1 MSWSKGLEGSNPSS
15 PTKMVMGIQ
24 VEYNPDL
31 ALRAFGTPGRGTEEC
46 VPEMLVV
53 GVTYGFLKRGQR
65 LYWMH
70 GELPLVTTDGSEH
83 LSRPLASIVIRE
95 ATHFL
100 QNNETWTRG
109 IYEVCAV
116 FTDTDV
122 HFEGFTRKDIFTIR

>member
-1 MSWSKGLEGSNPSS
+1 MSWPKGLEGSNPSS

-31 ALRAFGTPGRGTEEC
+31 ALRSFGTPERSADEC
-46 VPEMLVV
+46 VPEKLIL
-53 GVTYGFLKRGQR
+53 GATYGFLKRGQR

-95 ATHFL
+95 VTHFL

-109 IYEVCAV
+109 IYEVRAV
-116 FTDTDV
+116 FIDDHV
-122 HFEGFTRKDIFTIR
+122 HFEGFTRKDFPTH